1 MLNRG
6 ALRCA
11 VAGALT
17 LTLMA
22 CGGQTNETAATT
34 DAATYKDGTYTATT
48 DVFTGADGRDFG
60 YGVATVTI
68 TDGKIS
74 ACTFETYTPEGELID
89 ENTYSYLTDENL
101 LKMAA
106 EANKANGLYA
116 QDLVDKGDLSQVD
129 IISGATETHE
139 IFDAGITM
147 ALEQAKGQ

>member
-1 MLNRG
+1 
-6 ALRCA
+6 
-11 VAGALT
+11 
-17 LTLMA
+17 MA
-22 CGGQTNETAATT
+22 RQT
-34 DAATYKDGTYTATT
+34 
-48 DVFTGADGRDFG
+48 
-60 YGVATVTI
+60 
-68 TDGKIS
+68 S
-74 ACTFETYTPEGELID
+74 ETYTPEGDLID

-116 QDLVDKGDLSQVD
+116 QDLDDKGDLSKVD